1 MTANQLVTEYLEQ
14 LQLPFDNEYELALN
28 IESMDG
34 D

>member
-1 MTANQLVTEYLEQ
+1 MTANQRVTEYLEQ